1 MNIYQLLEA
10 ILEALADGRQEG
22 ESVAD
27 YKIRKAGEL
36 ENRFHDKGEKVEKVR
51 QSLEKKAV
59 KAKGVYK
66 DNPNMETVTDWKD
79 AQSKALDKQLEKSTL
94 DNKEWKAHKIK
105 TNAEHDKNV
114 SEDVNSAIDKKY
126 PEGSAKNKE
135 LKDKAAQAQRDADDA
150 AAEHELG
157 KRPEGEK
164 VSGGWDIRDL
174 HIPSETPEQVEYDR
188 KAVDRDIKNLK
199 KQWTKNKVGDYETKN
214 KQFPKSYKDVGVLGE
229 PDKKEL
235 ETEKVARKALGK
247 RKAKM
252 NKNEA
257 LELME
262 EIINEVSVK
271 RWKEAAANSLDARK
285 EAAQNTAKYAEQS
298 WDTYEEGSRK
308 HPEEEDALYRRAWRD
323 DIIAKKAEEKEDH
336 AHDVLSVKAKGKS
349 ANKAIKAARASQDKR
364 DKEYMQNSD
373 PEKFNKLRV
382 RTMKADQLVSA
393 DPVKSRADEALEI
406 MEEIISE
413 VSKDTFKNAYKK
425 RQDLY
430 LKDQEEANKN
440 FKEVFNDPKSTEDE
454 VQAAREKKVK
464 VLDDFYKLG
473 AKYDKWG
480 KKYGLERRIGN
491 NEALEIME
499 EIISEVSDEK
509 AQKALDAARQRYD
522 RENYE
527 ASMKL
532 FKGDK
537 KGAEEDGEKS
547 AEKFNKHLNLQLKR
561 AERKGEKL
569 VQDKDDHDYFRISN
583 EAFSLI
589 EQIVDYADNLFELDY
604 EEKQNISPNKISR
617 TKKDKDGEK
626 VEVVSVAD
634 ELFPYSGSAKEQFN
648 QKVLAKINDM
658 IEGTGSLE
666 DLIQFVRRGVGNK
679 KVAHEGLDE
688 AIAVL
693 EEILNPNEPKKER
706 KSNKQQ
712 VYRRMDD
719 PEKGKVGVKKNY
731 NRVIH
736 NDSANKDSA
745 FDYVKIKGTKYRVDK
760 YGEIGAPIREAKDPK
775 GYKENMDIA
784 NHYDHLYSKE
794 PANSPDGSPNPVA
807 AEYKRKYQ
815 EYFDKAMKCHYGEGK
830 KVSEAKDPVY
840 SNPISRELRGEK
852 AIRDQHSDDM
862 VKYVD
867 RADKATGYRKQVNM
881 ERAADAEK
889 AATEASKKF
898 RQHKGEVLDYF
909 RKKGDNN
916 VEAHKKLS
924 RMMGAYEALDVI
936 ENIIK
941 EIISE
946 EENWEPAK
954 YKNKWHV
961 YDKASCTYSAVKGG
975 KKGAEKKAK
984 ELNTAYPEQKVKVDP
999 FYEAL
1004 DVIEEIKNVAEGLFK
1019 KDERGDLL
1027 DDIDTALGS
1036 PVKKKLADIKT
1047 KMTGCKETKVHE
1059 ALDLMEEI
1067 INEVSVKRWKE
1078 AAKNSIEKRQGEEDE
1093 NNTEHSYFSGRVPKD
1108 MQKSLDK
1115 EHKERDDKL
1124 TDRTERAKYLA
1135 KNLPDSNKS
1144 ANVLKNAAEK
1154 VVKSRSAKTD
1164 KYRDAE
1170 VRNYKKS
1177 TSASKTGDE
1186 TGAAKYMDKAAESSK
1201 NRHNTIGREDHA
1213 RVLANK
1219 TLRDSSAKD
1228 TKFKEVAGTNAPAV
1242 SYKEENKNTRE
1253 RLEKAEKVYNKADD
1267 KKEDMY
1273 GKTEKERAAEKLRNA
1288 LNASNRKFSS
1298 HKV

>member
-10 ILEALADGRQEG
+10 ILEELADGRQEG
-22 ESVAD
+22 ESIAD
-27 YKIRKAGEL
+27 YKKRKVDELGQRFAGQ
-36 ENRFHDKGEKVEKVR
+36 VR
-51 QSLEKKAV
+51 QAHQEEKAAANQAKQAKLE
-59 KAKGVYK
+59 YEQ
-66 DNPNMETVTDWKD
+66 NPSSETGQYMVGT
-79 AQSKALDKQLEKSTL
+79 AIKALDKSLKASDIERKEDKLKRLKSKTNNESLEVCEDIGSTIKKKYGV
-94 DNKEWKAHKIK
+94 NKEGYLEGRGLELSRKAGMNQYQEHKEASKRNSDGSEESYDKEFKDLLVKRERNKKLDGEQKTLKRQFKDIK
-105 TNAEHDKNV
+105 DVTKDDGEFKDGLAPTKKDWENRRELKKNESLEV
-114 SEDVNSAIDKKY
+114 SEDINSAIDKKY
-126 PEGSAKNKE
+126 PEGSTKNKE

-164 VSGGWDIRDL
+164 GSNGWNIEDI
-174 HIPSETPEQVEYDR
+174 HIPIETPEEREDR
-188 KAVDRDIKNLK
+188 KKEIDRDIKNLK

-247 RKAKM
+247 RKVKM

-349 ANKAIKAARASQDKR
+349 ANKAIKAARSSQDKR
-364 DKEYMQNSD
+364 DKEYMQNSN

-393 DPVKSRADEALEI
+393 DPVKSRAHEALEL
-406 MEEIISE
+406 M
-413 VSKDTFKNAYKK
+413 
-425 RQDLY
+425 
-430 LKDQEEANKN
+430 
-440 FKEVFNDPKSTEDE
+440 
-454 VQAAREKKVK
+454 
-464 VLDDFYKLG
+464 
-473 AKYDKWG
+473 
-480 KKYGLERRIGN
+480 
-491 NEALEIME
+491 
-499 EIISEVSDEK
+499 
-509 AQKALDAARQRYD
+509 
-522 RENYE
+522 
-527 ASMKL
+527 
-532 FKGDK
+532 
-537 KGAEEDGEKS
+537 
-547 AEKFNKHLNLQLKR
+547 
-561 AERKGEKL
+561 
-569 VQDKDDHDYFRISN
+569 
-583 EAFSLI
+583 
-589 EQIVDYADNLFELDY
+589 EQIVDFADNLFELDY

-617 TKKDKDGEK
+617 VKKDKNGEK

-666 DLIQFVRRGVGNK
+666 DLIQFVRRGVAAKKNANEGYEKVEGILEDLYNAIKKKHGEPEYKGATSEPANK
-679 KVAHEGLDE
+679 SAELLHKRDE
-688 AIAVL
+688 AKA
-693 EEILNPNEPKKER
+693 KE
-706 KSNKQQ
+706 KEQAK
-712 VYRRMDD
+712 
-719 PEKGKVGVKKNY
+719 EKV
-731 NRVIH
+731 H
-736 NDSANKDSA
+736 
-745 FDYVKIKGTKYRVDK
+745 
-760 YGEIGAPIREAKDPK
+760 EAKDPK

-830 KVSEAKDPVY
+830 KVVEAYNEIIGFLSDLLAEAKDPVY

-852 AIRDQHSDDM
+852 AIRDQHSDDV
-862 VKYVD
+862 VKYAD
-867 RADKATGYRKQVNM
+867 RADKATGYRKQINL
-881 ERAADAEK
+881 ERAADADK
-889 AATEASKKF
+889 AAREASKKF

-936 ENIIK
+936 ESIIK

-961 YDKASCTYSAVKGG
+961 YDKTSCTYNAVKGG

-984 ELNTAYPEQKVKVDP
+984 ELNTAYPEQKAKVDP

-1004 DVIEEIKNVAEGLFK
+1004 DTIEEIKNVAEGLFK

-1036 PVKKKLADIKT
+1036 PVKKTVKDIEDR
-1047 KMTGCKETKVHE
+1047 MTGAKQKKVSE
-1059 ALDLMEEI
+1059 NLNDQIGKKLEKGEI
-1067 INEVSVKRWKE
+1067 
-1078 AAKNSIEKRQGEEDE
+1078 
-1093 NNTEHSYFSGRVPKD
+1093 
-1108 MQKSLDK
+1108 SLDK
-1115 EHKERDDKL
+1115 AFELDKKVEDNMSKEKNAQEYADELD
-1124 TDRTERAKYLA
+1124 ERAKKERL
-1135 KNLPDSNKS
+1135 
-1144 ANVLKNAAEK
+1144 
-1154 VVKSRSAKTD
+1154 
-1164 KYRDAE
+1164 
-1170 VRNYKKS
+1170 
-1177 TSASKTGDE
+1177 G
-1186 TGAAKYMDKAAESSK
+1186 DKA
-1201 NRHNTIGREDHA
+1201 
-1213 RVLANK
+1213 V
-1219 TLRDSSAKD
+1219 AKSIRR
-1228 TKFKEVAGTNAPAV
+1228 N
-1242 SYKEENKNTRE
+1242 
-1253 RLEKAEKVYNKADD
+1253 EKK
-1267 KKEDMY
+1267 
-1273 GKTEKERAAEKLRNA
+1273 
-1288 LNASNRKFSS
+1288 
-1298 HKV
+1298 

>member
-1 MNIYQLLEA
+1 MNPYQILES

-22 ESVAD
+22 ESIAD
-27 YKIRKAGEL
+27 YKKRKADEL
-36 ENRFHDKGEKVEKVR
+36 GQRFAGQVRQAHQEEKAAAKQAKQAKVEYE
-51 QSLEKKAV
+51 Q
-59 KAKGVYK
+59 
-66 DNPNMETVTDWKD
+66 NPSSETGQYMVGT
-79 AQSKALDKQLEKSTL
+79 AIKALDKSLKASDIERKEDKLKRLKSKMNNESLEVCEDIGSAIKKKYGV
-94 DNKEWKAHKIK
+94 NKEGYLEGRGLELSKKAGMSQYQEHKEASKRNSDGSEESYDKEFKDLLVKRERNKNLDGEQKTLKRQFKDIK
-105 TNAEHDKNV
+105 DVTKDDGEFKDDLAPTKKDWEKRRELKKNESLEV
-114 SEDVNSAIDKKY
+114 SEDINSAIDKKY

-135 LKDKAAQAQRDADDA
+135 LKDKAAQSQRDADDA

-174 HIPSETPEQVEYDR
+174 HIPVETPEQVEYDR

-235 ETEKVARKALGK
+235 ETEKAARKALGK

-382 RTMKADQLVSA
+382 RTIKADQLVSA
-393 DPVKSRADEALEI
+393 DPVKSRNEGLEESLHDQLEKKRIEAEHTPLSDNDGYVKKYKEYAKLDKAYGDAHGRELEQAIEREGGGNFTARGSWNVQHKRGTTKNELGDIKTRQRRVNSKQIKKSIFRHNTKDVGKSVEPTVKDSYRHKTMLGYSDPYGFGTKNDKGKVNASIARHNRKVKKMDEALEI
-406 MEEIISE
+406 ME
-413 VSKDTFKNAYKK
+413 
-425 RQDLY
+425 
-430 LKDQEEANKN
+430 
-440 FKEVFNDPKSTEDE
+440 
-454 VQAAREKKVK
+454 
-464 VLDDFYKLG
+464 
-473 AKYDKWG
+473 
-480 KKYGLERRIGN
+480 
-491 NEALEIME
+491 
-499 EIISEVSDEK
+499 
-509 AQKALDAARQRYD
+509 
-522 RENYE
+522 
-527 ASMKL
+527 
-532 FKGDK
+532 
-537 KGAEEDGEKS
+537 
-547 AEKFNKHLNLQLKR
+547 
-561 AERKGEKL
+561 
-569 VQDKDDHDYFRISN
+569 
-583 EAFSLI
+583 
-589 EQIVDYADNLFELDY
+589 QIVDFADNLFELDY

-617 TKKDKDGEK
+617 VKKDKNGEK

-666 DLIQFVRRGVGNK
+666 DLIQFVRRGVAAKKNANEGYEKAEDILEDLYNAIKKKHGEPEYKGAASEPANK
-679 KVAHEGLDE
+679 SAELLHKRDE
-688 AIAVL
+688 AKA
-693 EEILNPNEPKKER
+693 KE
-706 KSNKQQ
+706 KEQAK
-712 VYRRMDD
+712 
-719 PEKGKVGVKKNY
+719 EKV
-731 NRVIH
+731 H
-736 NDSANKDSA
+736 
-745 FDYVKIKGTKYRVDK
+745 
-760 YGEIGAPIREAKDPK
+760 EAKDPK

-815 EYFDKAMKCHYGEGK
+815 EYFDKTMKCHYGEGK
-830 KVSEAKDPVY
+830 KVAEAYDEIIGFLSDLLAEAKDPVY

-852 AIRDQHSDDM
+852 AIRDQHSDDV

-867 RADKATGYRKQVNM
+867 RADKATGYRKQVNL
-881 ERAADAEK
+881 ERAADADK
-889 AATEASKKF
+889 AAREASKKF

-924 RMMGAYEALDVI
+924 RMMGAYEALDII
-936 ENIIK
+936 ESIIK

-961 YDKASCTYSAVKGG
+961 YDKTSCTYSAVKGG

-984 ELNTAYPEQKVKVDP
+984 ELNTAYPEQKAKVDP

-1004 DVIEEIKNVAEGLFK
+1004 DTIKEIKNVAEGLFK

-1036 PVKKKLADIKT
+1036 PVKKTVKDIEDR
-1047 KMTGCKETKVHE
+1047 MTGAKQKKVSE
-1059 ALDLMEEI
+1059 NLNDQIGKKLEKGEI
-1067 INEVSVKRWKE
+1067 
-1078 AAKNSIEKRQGEEDE
+1078 
-1093 NNTEHSYFSGRVPKD
+1093 
-1108 MQKSLDK
+1108 SLDK
-1115 EHKERDDKL
+1115 AFELDKKVEDNMSKEKNAQEYADELDKRAKKERL
-1124 TDRTERAKYLA
+1124 
-1135 KNLPDSNKS
+1135 
-1144 ANVLKNAAEK
+1144 
-1154 VVKSRSAKTD
+1154 
-1164 KYRDAE
+1164 
-1170 VRNYKKS
+1170 
-1177 TSASKTGDE
+1177 G
-1186 TGAAKYMDKAAESSK
+1186 DKA
-1201 NRHNTIGREDHA
+1201 
-1213 RVLANK
+1213 V
-1219 TLRDSSAKD
+1219 AKSIRR
-1228 TKFKEVAGTNAPAV
+1228 N
-1242 SYKEENKNTRE
+1242 
-1253 RLEKAEKVYNKADD
+1253 EKK
-1267 KKEDMY
+1267 
-1273 GKTEKERAAEKLRNA
+1273 
-1288 LNASNRKFSS
+1288 
-1298 HKV
+1298 

>member
-10 ILEALADGRQEG
+10 ILEELADGRQEG
-22 ESVAD
+22 ESIAD

-59 KAKGVYK
+59 KAKGVHK
-66 DNPNMETVTDWKD
+66 DNPNMDTVTDWKD

-114 SEDVNSAIDKKY
+114 S
-126 PEGSAKNKE
+126 
-135 LKDKAAQAQRDADDA
+135 
-150 AAEHELG
+150 
-157 KRPEGEK
+157 
-164 VSGGWDIRDL
+164 
-174 HIPSETPEQVEYDR
+174 
-188 KAVDRDIKNLK
+188 
-199 KQWTKNKVGDYETKN
+199 
-214 KQFPKSYKDVGVLGE
+214 
-229 PDKKEL
+229 
-235 ETEKVARKALGK
+235 ALGK

-393 DPVKSRADEALEI
+393 DPVKSRAHEALE
-406 MEEIISE
+406 
-413 VSKDTFKNAYKK
+413 
-425 RQDLY
+425 
-430 LKDQEEANKN
+430 
-440 FKEVFNDPKSTEDE
+440 
-454 VQAAREKKVK
+454 
-464 VLDDFYKLG
+464 
-473 AKYDKWG
+473 
-480 KKYGLERRIGN
+480 
-491 NEALEIME
+491 
-499 EIISEVSDEK
+499 
-509 AQKALDAARQRYD
+509 
-522 RENYE
+522 
-527 ASMKL
+527 
-532 FKGDK
+532 
-537 KGAEEDGEKS
+537 
-547 AEKFNKHLNLQLKR
+547 
-561 AERKGEKL
+561 
-569 VQDKDDHDYFRISN
+569 
-583 EAFSLI
+583 LI

-617 TKKDKDGEK
+617 VKKDKDGEK

-666 DLIQFVRRGVGNK
+666 DLIQFVRRGVAAK
-679 KVAHEGLDE
+679 KNANE
-688 AIAVL
+688 AL
-693 EEILNPNEPKKER
+693 EE
-706 KSNKQQ
+706 S
-712 VYRRMDD
+712 
-719 PEKGKVGVKKNY
+719 
-731 NRVIH
+731 
-736 NDSANKDSA
+736 
-745 FDYVKIKGTKYRVDK
+745 
-760 YGEIGAPIREAKDPK
+760 KDPK

-815 EYFDKAMKCHYGEGK
+815 EYFDKAMKCHYGEDK

-840 SNPISRELRGEK
+840 SNIVSKELRGEK
-852 AIRDQHSDDM
+852 AIRDQHSDD
-862 VKYVD
+862 VIKYAD
-867 RADKATGYRKQVNM
+867 RADKATGYRKQINM

-924 RMMGAYEALDVI
+924 RMMGAYEGYEEAVNVL
-936 ENIIK
+936 E
-941 EIISE
+941 EIINSSE
-946 EENWEPAK
+946 PKKERKSNKQQVYRRMDDPEKGKIGVKKNYTRVIHNDSTSKDPAFDYVKIKGAK
-954 YKNKWHV
+954 YRV
-961 YDKASCTYSAVKGG
+961 DKYGQI
-975 KKGAEKKAK
+975 GA
-984 ELNTAYPEQKVKVDP
+984 P
-999 FYEAL
+999 
-1004 DVIEEIKNVAEGLFK
+1004 IEETLQEIKNVAEGLFK

-1036 PVKKKLADIKT
+1036 PVKKTVKDIEER
-1047 KMTGCKETKVHE
+1047 MTGAKQKKVSE
-1059 ALDLMEEI
+1059 NLNDQIDKKLKKGEI
-1067 INEVSVKRWKE
+1067 S
-1078 AAKNSIEKRQGEEDE
+1078 
-1093 NNTEHSYFSGRVPKD
+1093 
-1108 MQKSLDK
+1108 
-1115 EHKERDDKL
+1115 
-1124 TDRTERAKYLA
+1124 
-1135 KNLPDSNKS
+1135 
-1144 ANVLKNAAEK
+1144 
-1154 VVKSRSAKTD
+1154 
-1164 KYRDAE
+1164 
-1170 VRNYKKS
+1170 
-1177 TSASKTGDE
+1177 
-1186 TGAAKYMDKAAESSK
+1186 
-1201 NRHNTIGREDHA
+1201 
-1213 RVLANK
+1213 
-1219 TLRDSSAKD
+1219 
-1228 TKFKEVAGTNAPAV
+1228 
-1242 SYKEENKNTRE
+1242 
-1253 RLEKAEKVYNKADD
+1253 LEKAFELD
-1267 KKEDMY
+1267 KKVEDNMSKEKNAQEY
-1273 GKTEKERAAEKLRNA
+1273 ADELDKRAKKERLGDKAVAKSIRRNEK
-1288 LNASNRKFSS
+1288 K
-1298 HKV
+1298 